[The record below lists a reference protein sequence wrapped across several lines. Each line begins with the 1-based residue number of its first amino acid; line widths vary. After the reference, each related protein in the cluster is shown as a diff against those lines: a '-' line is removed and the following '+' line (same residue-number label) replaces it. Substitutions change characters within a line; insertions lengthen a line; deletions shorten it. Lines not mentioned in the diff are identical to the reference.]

1 MSHGGDFGEVFSEDR
16 YYTQMN
22 MIAEGASDGGK
33 ASGIACGLESGTGI
47 RIFEG
52 EASLYFYADGADEA
66 ALFRLLKDG
75 WKPGRKAAAGTTA
88 GFSATAG
95 NCGISGSSVPG
106 GGFRAGSCGGAVGL
120 CFGSSDAGD
129 FCGGAAAR
137 GVTAYGYTGAACDA
151 ARICG
156 ATLSEKAALLRR
168 CNLAGFCADEHTC
181 RMRSRYVDMDQSV
194 FIANTEG
201 LAATDRRLKTRLHI
215 TASAKDG
222 DETQSSYTGPGAM
235 DDFSFYEK
243 IDPEAVAA
251 QTAKRAAGLLHAVC
265 CPTGRMPVVIAN
277 GFGGLF
283 FHEACGHSL
292 EASAVCGGA
301 SEFAGRIGQQVA
313 AEKVSLID
321 DGSLPYEWGSLGID
335 DEGRPTQK
343 NVLIENGILK
353 GFLVDRWNGKKLDM
367 EATGSA
373 RRQSYR
379 FAPTSRMT
387 NTYISPGTDS
397 LEQMIASVDHGIYVR
412 AINAGS
418 VNPPTGEFNFN
429 TSETFLIEHG
439 EITKPVHS
447 ATLIGTGG
455 GILRRVEMV
464 GSDYALGQGFCYAG
478 SGAIFIGAGQPSVKI
493 SEMTVGGDEA

>member
-1 MSHGGDFGEVFSEDR
+1 MISRSLSEKILDYIMSHGGDFGEVFSEDR

-66 ALFRLLKDG
+66 VLFRLLKEG
-75 WKPGRKAAAGTTA
+75 WKPGSKSAAGTAA
-88 GFSATAG
+88 G
-95 NCGISGSSVPG
+95 
-106 GGFRAGSCGGAVGL
+106 L
-120 CFGSSDAGD
+120 
-129 FCGGAAAR
+129 
-137 GVTAYGYTGAACDA
+137 GAACDA
-151 ARICG
+151 VRICG

-168 CNLAGFCADEHTC
+168 CNLAGFRADEHTC

-201 LAATDRRLKTRLHI
+201 LAVTDRRLKTRLHI

-222 DETQSSYTGPGAM
+222 SETQSSYTGPGAM

-243 IDPEAVAA
+243 IDPEAAAA

-313 AEKVSLID
+313 SEKVSLID
-321 DGSLPYEWGSLGID
+321 DGSLPHEWGSLGID

-353 GFLVDRWNGKKLDM
+353 GFMVDRWNGKKLGM

-397 LEQMIASVDHGIYVR
+397 LEQMIASVDRGIYVQ

-455 GILRRVEMV
+455 DILRRVEMV
-464 GSDYALGQGFCYAG
+464 GNDYALGQGFCYAG